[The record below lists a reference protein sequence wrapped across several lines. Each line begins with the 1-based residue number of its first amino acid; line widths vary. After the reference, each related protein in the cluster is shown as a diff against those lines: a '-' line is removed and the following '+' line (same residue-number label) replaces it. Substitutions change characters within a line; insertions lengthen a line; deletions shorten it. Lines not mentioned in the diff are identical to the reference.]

1 MFWCDTCHDISLYH
15 FGTSANL
22 KWKLH
27 IKTSLQLSNQMKNNL
42 HHMERCIVQ
51 NDKTTIRSGSK
62 DAKNNL
68 FLIFWLL
75 NINLVRSPGD
85 LLVAG
90 LIKVCAQFMVAGAA
104 QAVKVYRW
112 STKHFLK
119 VILYLLIIPV
129 SFGGLE
135 TGVRLSTYDLSGEW
149 YCVKIQNWFTGG
161 WIWVRGQKLHNY
173 LFVASSNQTYP
184 NAMFWFQVV
193 CSII

>member
-1 MFWCDTCHDISLYH
+1 
-15 FGTSANL
+15 
-22 KWKLH
+22 
-27 IKTSLQLSNQMKNNL
+27 
-42 HHMERCIVQ
+42 MERCIVK

-119 VILYLLIIPV
+119 VILCLLIIPV
-129 SFGGLE
+129 LFGGLE
-135 TGVRLSTYDLSGEW
+135 TGSLLSTKHYWSGEW

-161 WIWVRGQKLHNY
+161 WIWIRGQKLHNY
-173 LFVASSNQTYP
+173 LFVASSNTRSSQFDHT
-184 NAMFWFQVV
+184 NAMFCFQVV